1 MFKLR
6 SSTLTSMFSS
16 FSSTRQS
23 QSIEAAVVSRP
34 PTPRNLSKDQK
45 NQLNDSTHRL
55 TNSSLMNMSNTL
67 ENSRERSRSGSLTQ
81 SPSRTLCVDDHK
93 QPTENLLDRSVKIS
107 FPKKADNSNSG
118 TVITEA
124 FLREKVS
131 SFGQIM
137 NVSENCGVSYDRR
150 NTVRAS

>member
-1 MFKLR
+1 
-6 SSTLTSMFSS
+6 MFSS
-16 FSSTRQS
+16 FSSARQS

-45 NQLNDSTHRL
+45 NQLSDSTHSTHRL

-67 ENSRERSRSGSLTQ
+67 ENSKDRGRSGSLSQ
-81 SPSRTLCVDDHK
+81 SPSRSLYVDDQT

-107 FPKKADNSNSG
+107 FPKKADNSISG

-131 SFGQIM
+131 SFGQVM
-137 NVSENCGVSYDRR
+137 NVSG
-150 NTVRAS
+150 

>member
-1 MFKLR
+1 
-6 SSTLTSMFSS
+6 MFSS
-16 FSSTRQS
+16 FSSARQS

-45 NQLNDSTHRL
+45 NQLNDSTHSTHRL
-55 TNSSLMNMSNTL
+55 TSSSLMNMSNTL
-67 ENSRERSRSGSLTQ
+67 DNSKDRGRSGSLTQ
-81 SPSRTLCVDDHK
+81 SPTRSLRVDDQK

-118 TVITEA
+118 PVITEA

-131 SFGQIM
+131 SFGQVM
-137 NVSENCGVSYDRR
+137 NVSG
-150 NTVRAS
+150 

>member
-16 FSSTRQS
+16 FSSARQS

-45 NQLNDSTHRL
+45 NQLNDSTHSTHRL

-67 ENSRERSRSGSLTQ
+67 ENSKDRGRSGSLSQ
-81 SPSRTLCVDDHK
+81 SPSRSLYVDDQR

-107 FPKKADNSNSG
+107 FPKKADNSISG

-131 SFGQIM
+131 SFGQVM
-137 NVSENCGVSYDRR
+137 NVSG
-150 NTVRAS
+150 

>member
-1 MFKLR
+1 
-6 SSTLTSMFSS
+6 MFSS
-16 FSSTRQS
+16 FSSARQS

-45 NQLNDSTHRL
+45 NQLNDSTHSTHRL

-67 ENSRERSRSGSLTQ
+67 ENSKDRGRSGSLSQ
-81 SPSRTLCVDDHK
+81 SPSRSLYVDDQR

-107 FPKKADNSNSG
+107 FPKKADNSISG

-131 SFGQIM
+131 SFGQVM
-137 NVSENCGVSYDRR
+137 NVSG
-150 NTVRAS
+150 

>member
-16 FSSTRQS
+16 FSSARQS

-34 PTPRNLSKDQK
+34 PTPRNLSRGQK
-45 NQLNDSTHRL
+45 NQLNDSTHSTHRL

-67 ENSRERSRSGSLTQ
+67 ENSKDRGRSGSLSQ
-81 SPSRTLCVDDHK
+81 SPSRSLYVDDQR

-107 FPKKADNSNSG
+107 FPKKADNSISG

-131 SFGQIM
+131 SFGQVM
-137 NVSENCGVSYDRR
+137 NVSG
-150 NTVRAS
+150 